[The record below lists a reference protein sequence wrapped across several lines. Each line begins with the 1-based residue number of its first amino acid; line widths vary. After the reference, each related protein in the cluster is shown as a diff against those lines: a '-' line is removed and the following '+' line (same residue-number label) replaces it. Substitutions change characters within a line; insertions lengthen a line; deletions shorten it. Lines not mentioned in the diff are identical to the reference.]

1 MLLARAEPRDTEDA
15 EQLLHEARA
24 IYRELGM
31 AGPLAKL
38 ESEATWST

>member
-1 MLLARAEPRDTEDA
+1 V
-15 EQLLHEARA
+15 RA

-31 AGPLAKL
+31 SGPLATL